1 VKGGGGFMSNEIDFD
16 NPDPDFIPNCEGH
29 GIHYKKCPHIG
40 TRTVIDPDPN
50 AAGAPVHLSCF
61 VFASFVTSCVNRMK
75 NSKGTKPS
83 KTQY

>member
-1 VKGGGGFMSNEIDFD
+1 MSNEIDFD

-50 AAGAPVHLSCF
+50 AAGAPI
-61 VFASFVTSCVNRMK
+61 VFRLC
-75 NSKGTKPS
+75 
-83 KTQY
+83 QLC